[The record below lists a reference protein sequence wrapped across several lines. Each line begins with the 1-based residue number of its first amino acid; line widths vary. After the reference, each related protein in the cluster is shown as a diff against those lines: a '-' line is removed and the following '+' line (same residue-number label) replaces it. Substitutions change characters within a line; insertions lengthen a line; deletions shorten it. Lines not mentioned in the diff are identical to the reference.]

1 MLYLRTYLLFFTI
14 FSSVCSALGHHK
26 ENIFPQQLFRNKTHY
41 IILWNAI
48 SGQTFDNIIMYTKEK
63 NIKVY
68 ELIRSFFHSSLMRV
82 KWINHRY
89 GYSLRINFFDQ
100 VFTNHNFVNSNKK
113 NGYIGLF
120 SGDIGVFI
128 SYNNNGGGYKDM
140 VNIGG
145 FMALGLLWSRPY
157 LLIKNEILKLLKEW
171 RSYVNFDILFHI
183 SPLYIQFKD
192 FFFISINYKLGI
204 IDLVKTF
211 KNKKPNDG
219 VLGHFLSGLCL
230 SLGIY

>member
-1 MLYLRTYLLFFTI
+1 
-14 FSSVCSALGHHK
+14 
-26 ENIFPQQLFRNKTHY
+26 
-41 IILWNAI
+41 
-48 SGQTFDNIIMYTKEK
+48 MYNRKK
-63 NIKVY
+63 NNIKVY
-68 ELIRSFFHSSLMRV
+68 ELIRSFFHSSLTWV

-100 VFTNHNFVNSNKK
+100 VFTNHNLVNSSNVNGK
-113 NGYIGLF
+113 NGFIGLL
-120 SGDIGVFI
+120 SGDIGAFI

-145 FMALGLLWSRPY
+145 FIALGLLWSRPY
-157 LLIKNEILKLLKEW
+157 LLIKKEILQLLKDW

-192 FFFISINYKLGI
+192 FFFISVNYKLGI
-204 IDLVKTF
+204 IDLVKTL
-211 KNKKPNDG
+211 KNSKPNDG
-219 VLGHFLSGLCL
+219 GLGHFLSGLYL

>member
-1 MLYLRTYLLFFTI
+1 
-14 FSSVCSALGHHK
+14 
-26 ENIFPQQLFRNKTHY
+26 
-41 IILWNAI
+41 
-48 SGQTFDNIIMYTKEK
+48 
-63 NIKVY
+63 
-68 ELIRSFFHSSLMRV
+68 MRV

-100 VFTNHNFVNSNKK
+100 VFTNYNFVNSDTK
-113 NGYIGLF
+113 NSFIGLF

-157 LLIKNEILKLLKEW
+157 LFIKKEILKLLKEW

-211 KNKKPNDG
+211 KNKKPNDSG
-219 VLGHFLSGLCL
+219 LGHFLSGLCL